1 MLEEGCT
8 MNRDKDLLKDTF
20 HSKNPFSLAS
30 MIHLSITGNMAKDIK
45 EINDLSYDRSHQGV
59 SPFVVISMIMA
70 AASHCHHCADHFT
83 QTTNLVTLAEVVMSG
98 TTPDPIPTD
107 NHGTIQRPS

>member
-1 MLEEGCT
+1 MT
-8 MNRDKDLLKDTF
+8 RDKDLLKDTF

-30 MIHLSITGNMAKDIK
+30 MIHLSITGNMAKNIK
-45 EINDLSYDRSHQGV
+45 EIKPRDNNGLSYDRSHGGV